1 MIKLE
6 IKIKE
11 EKIEDFENVTATM
24 LNVSIKEKSKN
35 ETIGELEAMKI
46 YKQKMGFDGN
56 LLVVNNCKN
65 EKNFKDIEKLIVEQ
79 GI

>member
-11 EKIEDFENVTATM
+11 EKIEDFEKVTATM

-35 ETIGELEAMKI
+35 ETEGEKEAMKL

-56 LLVVNNCKN
+56 LLIVNNCKN
-65 EKNFKDIEKLIVEQ
+65 ENNYKAVEKLIQEESL
-79 GI
+79 